1 MTGKPNLARRRKTT
15 KNATNIQKNNPKS
28 GVNIDGKLIE
38 PICTDEFN
46 D

>member
-15 KNATNIQKNNPKS
+15 KNATNIQKNSPKS
-28 GVNIDGKLIE
+28 GVRIDGKLIE
-38 PICTDEFN
+38 SICTDDFE